1 MIPVFKPALDQ
12 EEWLALK
19 EPLEKGWLGL
29 GPKTKEFETKFAEYC
44 AAPFAIGCNS
54 GTAALDLGFAVLDL
68 DGGEVVTTSL
78 TYVATNHAIVH
89 AGGVPVFADVEEDTA
104 NISVDEIERCL
115 TPRTKAICV
124 VHYGGHP
131 CDMDPI
137 MEVAARHNVPVLQD
151 SAHAC
156 GSKYKGRPI
165 GSFGPINTFSFDPV
179 KNLATG
185 AGGMVTLQDAA
196 VDTRMRKLRWLGHS
210 RPPGT
215 PAEPGQM
222 DYYHE
227 TEEFG
232 FRHHMNDL
240 SAAIGIVQLR
250 KLEKHNDRRREI
262 AAIYDRAFAEL
273 DWVRTPVLK
282 DYAFTAQHKYVI
294 RVPAE
299 DRDRL
304 ILHLKER
311 EVGSHVHFVPSHL
324 HPAYK
329 PYRSELLP
337 VTERIWKT
345 FVTLPLF
352 PTLTDD
358 EIAQVIDGVRSFR
371 PQAVATNGHKPS
383 IPAARTSLAGS
394 GT

>member
-1 MIPVFKPALDQ
+1 MIPVFKPSIDE
-12 EEWLALK
+12 EEWYALK

-29 GPKTKEFETKFAEYC
+29 GPKTKEFEEKFAEYVDSPY
-44 AAPFAIGCNS
+44 AVGANS
-54 GTAALDLGFAVLDL
+54 GTAALELGFAVLDL

-78 TYVATNHAIVH
+78 TYVATNHAIIH
-89 AGGVPVFADVEEDTA
+89 AGGIPVFADVEEDTG
-104 NISVDEIERCL
+104 NVRVDEIERCI

-124 VHYGGHP
+124 VHYAGHP

-137 MEVAARHNVPVLQD
+137 MDLAARHDLPVLQD

-156 GSKYKGRPI
+156 GSKYRGRPI

-185 AGGMVTLQDAA
+185 AGGMVTLRDAD
-196 VDTRMRKLRWLGHS
+196 VDVRMRKLRWLGHA

-215 PAEPGQM
+215 PAAPGEM
-222 DYYHE
+222 DYYHV
-227 TEEFG
+227 TEEIG

-250 KLEKHNDRRREI
+250 KLDKHNERRREI
-262 AAIYDRAFAEL
+262 AGIYDRAFADL
-273 DWVRTPVLK
+273 GWLQTPVLK
-282 DYAFTAQHKYVI
+282 DYAFTAQHKYVV
-294 RVPAE
+294 RVPAD
-299 DRDRL
+299 DRDAL

-311 EVGSHVHFVPSHL
+311 GVGSHVHFVPTHL

-329 PYRSELLP
+329 EFRTELLP
-337 VTERIWKT
+337 VTERLWKT
-345 FVTLPLF
+345 LVTLPLF

-358 EIAQVIDGVRSFR
+358 EISQVIDGVRTFAPKVRAGAGHAS
-371 PQAVATNGHKPS
+371 AGVA
-383 IPAARTSLAGS
+383 AGS
-394 GT
+394 

>member
-1 MIPVFKPALDQ
+1 VIPVFKPAVGE

-19 EPLEKGWLGL
+19 EPIEQGFLGL
-29 GPKTKEFETKFAEYC
+29 GPKTLEFEQRFAEYVG
-44 AAPFAIGCNS
+44 APYAVGVNS
-54 GTAALDLGFAVLDL
+54 GTSALHLGFAVLDL
-68 DGGEVVTTSL
+68 DGGEVITTSL
-78 TYVATNHAIVH
+78 TYVATNHAILYC
-89 AGGVPVFADVEEDTA
+89 GGVPVFADIEEDTG
-104 NISVDEIERCL
+104 NIAVDEIERHI
-115 TPRTKAICV
+115 TPRTRAICV

-137 MEVAARHNVPVLQD
+137 LDLAAKHGLPVLQD

-156 GSKYKGRPI
+156 GSQYKGRMI

-196 VDTRMRKLRWLGHS
+196 TDARMRKLRWLGHS

-227 TEEFG
+227 TEELG

-250 KLEKHNDRRREI
+250 KLEAHNQRRREI
-262 AAIYDRAFAEL
+262 AAQYTEGFADLE
-273 DWVRTPVLK
+273 WVKPPVLK
-282 DYAFTAQHKYVI
+282 GYAATAQHKYVI

-299 DRDRL
+299 DRDTL
-304 ILHLKER
+304 MLHLKSR
-311 EVGSHVHFVPSHL
+311 GVGCHVHFVPSHL
-324 HPAYK
+324 HPAYEA
-329 PYRSELLP
+329 YRHEGLP
-337 VTERIWKT
+337 VTERFWKT
-345 FVTLPLF
+345 IVTLPLF
-352 PTLTDD
+352 PTLSES
-358 EIAQVIDGVRSFR
+358 EIEQVIEGVRSYPKHR
-371 PQAVATNGHKPS
+371 RSTNGHVVEQV
-383 IPAARTSLAGS
+383 AAGS
-394 GT
+394 

>member
-1 MIPVFKPALDQ
+1 MIPVFKPSLDE

-29 GPKTKEFETKFAEYC
+29 GPKTKEFEEKFAAYTG
-44 AAPFAIGCNS
+44 APHAVGVNS
-54 GTAALDLGFAVLDL
+54 GTAALQLGFAVLDL
-68 DGGEVVTTSL
+68 DGGEVITTSL
-78 TYVATNHAIVH
+78 TYVATNHAILYC
-89 AGGVPVFADVEEDTA
+89 GGVPVFADVEEDTG
-104 NISVDEIERCL
+104 NLGVDEIERCI

-137 MEVAARHNVPVLQD
+137 IELAAKHGIPVLQD

-156 GSKYKGRPI
+156 GSTYKGRPI

-196 VDTRMRKLRWLGHS
+196 IDHRMRKLRWLGHS

-227 TEEFG
+227 TEEIG

-262 AAIYDRAFAEL
+262 AAIYDAAFADL
-273 DWVRTPVLK
+273 DWVRTPVRK
-282 DYAFTAQHKYVI
+282 EYAFSAQHKYVI

-299 DRDRL
+299 DRDAL
-304 ILHLKER
+304 MLHLKER
-311 EVGSHVHFVPSHL
+311 GVGSHVHFVPSHL
-324 HPAYK
+324 HPVYK
-329 PYRSELLP
+329 AYRSELLP

-345 FVTLPLF
+345 FVTIPLF

-358 EIAQVIDGVRSFR
+358 EIARVIDGVHSY
-371 PQAVATNGHKPS
+371 PKQAHSTNGHQS
-383 IPAARTSLAGS
+383 ASLPVRA
-394 GT
+394 